1 MNTKMS
7 LATLLAAAALAAGG
21 VAFAQA
27 NPQTST
33 AGNNCTATGN
43 AMRGGNLGGQPSNTA
58 CTDRPAANAAAP
70 AATTAAPMA
79 ATTTPPSGSNMGA
92 APAADTT
99 ATAAPAAP
107 APAAPMRVARADR
120 N

>member
-7 LATLLAAAALAAGG
+7 LTTLLAAATLAIGG
-21 VAFAQA
+21 AAIAQA

-43 AMRGGNLGGQPSNTA
+43 AMRGGNLGGHASNTA

-70 AATTAAPMA
+70 AAATAAPMA
-79 ATTTPPSGSNMGA
+79 ATTPPPASTNMGA
-92 APAADTT
+92 APAADN
-99 ATAAPAAP
+99 TAAAAP